1 MAFSQMNKMSV
12 NDRPIEVAKN
22 VFRIRIPVPFSVKY
36 VNVYA
41 IDSEGLSL
49 VDAGP
54 KTTEAFNALSDGL
67 GELGFSLRDVDRI
80 VFTHRHVDHIGMGN
94 TIKMMRNAE
103 TCIHESDVEAASNF
117 YEEYDRFL
125 ESLKAPILE
134 AGVPRQFLD
143 KMTGYYGIIRR
154 VCEPVE
160 IDRKLKDGD
169 ALNIG
174 NVKLEV
180 IHCPGHSQGSICL
193 YEDER
198 RLLFTG
204 DHILKE
210 ITPNPFAS
218 GLHQKASLKVYL
230 NSLSKVE
237 DLDVTVDLPG
247 HGEIIHDHVS
257 VIKDL
262 FKHHETRKRVILE
275 ALNDGPKTPYE
286 VCKAVF
292 GSLPTSEALL
302 GLAEAG
308 GHLEELLADNMVELF
323 KKDDLIYFKKT
334 SQSRKLF

>member
-1 MAFSQMNKMSV
+1 MSI
-12 NDRPIEVAKN
+12 NDQPVEVAKS
-22 VFRIRIPVPFSVKY
+22 VFRIRVPVPFSVKY
-36 VNVYA
+36 VNVYV

-49 VDAGP
+49 VDVGP
-54 KTTEAFNALSDGL
+54 KTADAFNALGDGL
-67 GELGFSLRDVDRI
+67 DKLGFSVSDVDRI

-94 TIKMMRNAE
+94 AIKMMTNAE
-103 TCIHESDVEAASNF
+103 TCIHESDAEAASNF

-134 AGVPRQFLD
+134 AGVPAQFID
-143 KMTGYYGIIRR
+143 RMKGYYGIIRR

-160 IDRKLKDGD
+160 IDRTLRDGD
-169 ALNIG
+169 VLNIG
-174 NVKLEV
+174 NVKLKV

-193 YEDER
+193 YEYER

-230 NSLSKVE
+230 NSLGKVE
-237 DLDVTVDLPG
+237 NLDVTADLPG
-247 HGEIIHDHVS
+247 HGEIICDHVS
-257 VIKDL
+257 VIGDL
-262 FKHHETRKRVILE
+262 YRHHETRKRIVLE

-292 GSLPTSEALL
+292 GNLPTSEALL

-323 KKDDLIYFKKT
+323 RRGDLIYF
-334 SQSRKLF
+334 RKAS

>member
-1 MAFSQMNKMSV
+1 
-12 NDRPIEVAKN
+12 
-22 VFRIRIPVPFSVKY
+22 
-36 VNVYA
+36 
-41 IDSEGLSL
+41 
-49 VDAGP
+49 
-54 KTTEAFNALSDGL
+54 
-67 GELGFSLRDVDRI
+67 
-80 VFTHRHVDHIGMGN
+80 
-94 TIKMMRNAE
+94 
-103 TCIHESDVEAASNF
+103 VEAASNF

-134 AGVPRQFLD
+134 AGVPRQFID
-143 KMTGYYGIIRR
+143 KMKGYYGIIRR
-154 VCEPVE
+154 ICEPVK
-160 IDRKLKDGD
+160 IDRTLKDGD

-174 NVKLEV
+174 NVKLKV

-237 DLDVTVDLPG
+237 NLDVTVDLPG
-247 HGEIIHDHVS
+247 HGEIIHDHAS
-257 VIKDL
+257 VIRDL
-262 FKHHETRKRVILE
+262 YKHHETRKMIILE

-286 VCKAVF
+286 VCRAVF
-292 GSLPTSEALL
+292 GNLPMSEALL

-323 KKDDLIYFKKT
+323 KKGDLIYFRKT
-334 SQSRKLF
+334 D